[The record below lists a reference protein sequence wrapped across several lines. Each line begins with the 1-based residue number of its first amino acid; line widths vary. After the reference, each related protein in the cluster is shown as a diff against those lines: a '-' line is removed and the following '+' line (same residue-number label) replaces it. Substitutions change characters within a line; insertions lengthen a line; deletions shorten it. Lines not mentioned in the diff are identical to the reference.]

1 MERKNFKKLINTTTQ
16 NLVCSNTRSCERA
29 VRGFSLVEMIIS
41 LSIIGFVSLMALP
54 SVIAQLAGYDIETSA
69 KEISSALIVARVKA
83 IDTRMP
89 HRVKFDLAST
99 PQRFIIQRGTTSRG
113 VTTWIDDVTINEVR
127 GDVKINRVEDVKG
140 YGKTAGIGSV
150 EFGPMGN
157 PTKGVIYL
165 EDSEGERYTVAL
177 NSASGK
183 VVRTNSW

>member
-1 MERKNFKKLINTTTQ
+1 MKTGDFKRLIKG
-16 NLVCSNTRSCERA
+16 SGSKRA
-29 VRGFSLVEMIIS
+29 VQGFSLVEMIIS
-41 LSIIGFVSLMALP
+41 VAIIGFVSLMALP
-54 SVIAQLAGYDIETSA
+54 TVIAQLVGYDIETSA
-69 KEISSALIVARVKA
+69 KEISSALQVARVRA

-89 HRVKFDLAST
+89 HRVKFDLNSN
-99 PQRFIIQRGTTSRG
+99 PQRFIIQQGTTSRG
-113 VTTWIDDVTINEVR
+113 VTTWVDEVTINEMR
-127 GDVKINRVEDVKG
+127 GDVTINRVEDVKG

-183 VVRTNSW
+183 VVKTNSW

>member
-1 MERKNFKKLINTTTQ
+1 MKTGDFKRLIKG
-16 NLVCSNTRSCERA
+16 SGSKRA
-29 VRGFSLVEMIIS
+29 VQGFSLVEMIIS
-41 LSIIGFVSLMALP
+41 VAIIGFVSLMALP

-69 KEISSALIVARVKA
+69 KEISSALLVARVRA

-89 HRVKFDLAST
+89 HRVKFDLNSN
-99 PQRFIIQRGTTSRG
+99 PQRFIIQQGTTSRG
-113 VTTWIDDVTINEVR
+113 VTTWVDEVTINEMR
-127 GDVKINRVEDVKG
+127 GDVTINRVEDVKG

-157 PTKGVIYL
+157 PTRGVIYL

-183 VVRTNSW
+183 VLKTNSW